1 MSAFFKKPNPWRLLI
16 LLTILAVCGVKL
28 HQKIQL
34 ETALVDDGGAL
45 KAAVWRLGAFLPPG
59 DQDLANMPRELQ
71 ATLPNGTALAANL
84 DFDDSLLPW
93 PARLTL
99 TVRPDQTDHPDHLV
113 LEMTHPFDR
122 AGVQV
127 MDPAGNSPAD
137 ETQFEE
143 AAERL
148 AALADTLSATW
159 PRLEK
164 FDWQSVA
171 PGLETA
177 TAYLRYGL
185 RLGPRQ
191 LYLARLEPDKYDFK
205 PWHEADF
212 QIDGFKDGVN
222 IDGWSRLLPQA
233 ALLINGGQYELDRS
247 YIGLLRRD
255 GTWLVSERHGSWQ
268 GFLVSDPGPDAP
280 PNAPRAAV
288 LDLELKEPPLQP
300 EQYRNVMQSLMLLDS
315 RGRIRVKD
323 SYYLASRAAIGQ
335 DREGRIWAIMCPG
348 AISLRDLAQALKDP
362 SLDLV
367 RVLCLDGGF
376 EAQIWWRNPDGSP
389 VNVTAEYLVFPNE
402 TVYAPQMFR
411 SLPSVIA
418 AIPLSLI
425 HI

>member
-1 MSAFFKKPNPWRLLI
+1 MILI
-16 LLTILAVCGVKL
+16 TILAVCAVKL
-28 HQKIQL
+28 HQKIQI

-59 DQDLANMPRELQ
+59 DQDLANVPRKLQ
-71 ATLPNGTALAANL
+71 ATLSDGVTLAADL
-84 DFDDSLLPW
+84 EFAEPFLPW
-93 PARLTL
+93 PTRLTL
-99 TVRPDQTDHPDHLV
+99 TVRLGQPQHPDHLV
-113 LEMTHPFDR
+113 LVMTHPFDQT
-122 AGVQV
+122 GVRVLSQAAYS
-127 MDPAGNSPAD
+127 PAG
-137 ETQFEE
+137 ETQYRV
-143 AAERL
+143 AAEM
-148 AALADTLSATW
+148 LSAIADILSAAW

-164 FDWQSVA
+164 FDWQRIA

-177 TAYLRYGL
+177 TAYLRYGP

-191 LYLARLEPDKYDFK
+191 LYLARLEPDKFDFK

-212 QIDGFKDGVN
+212 QIDGFKEGVN

-233 ALLINGGQYELDRS
+233 TLLINGGQYELDRS

-255 GTWLVSERHGSWQ
+255 GSWLASERHNSWQ
-268 GFLVSDPGPDAP
+268 GFLVSEPGPDAP
-280 PNAPRAAV
+280 ANAPRAAV
-288 LDLELKEPPLQP
+288 LDLELRELPLRP
-300 EQYRNVMQSLMLLDS
+300 EQYLNVMQSLMLLDS

-348 AISLRDLAQALKDP
+348 AISLHDLALTLKDP

-376 EAQIWWRNPDGSP
+376 EAQIWWKNNADPPLS
-389 VNVTAEYLVFPNE
+389 VTAEYLVFPNE

-411 SLPSVIA
+411 SLP
-418 AIPLSLI
+418 
-425 HI
+425 